1 MIEIAKILKPH
12 GIHGEVKVQLF
23 SDNIEAFCERGFAY
37 VTHGN
42 KYRRINYTSVR
53 ISCPYVYLR
62 LDGVNTRNDAE
73 AYHGVF
79 LYLDRKD
86 FEEPDVGEYY
96 ICDLIG
102 LGVVSEDGTKLGKL
116 SEILQH
122 GAADVYVVKGDNN
135 FMFPALSRVI
145 RKVDIENGILE
156 VDAKALEEVAVY
168 DV

>member
-23 SDNIEAFCERGFAY
+23 SDNIETFCERGYAY
-37 VTHGN
+37 VTHGS
-42 KYRRINYTSVR
+42 KYRRINYTPVR
-53 ISCPYVYLR
+53 FSRPYAYLR

-86 FEEPDVGEYY
+86 FEDTDEGEYY
-96 ICDLIG
+96 VCDLIG
-102 LGVVSEDGTKLGKL
+102 LSVVSEDGTKLGKL
-116 SEILQH
+116 AEVLQH
-122 GAADVYVVKGDNN
+122 GAADVYVVKGEKG

-145 RKVDIENGILE
+145 RSVDIKNGIME
-156 VDAKALEEVAVY
+156 VDTRALEEVAVY